1 MMQQGW
7 IMREKK
13 IECARKL
20 REVFR
25 GKRFKM
31 ETQNQ
36 KNRTRCKETLKM
48 KRYRDKKKTRTEKRL
63 RLK

>member
-7 IMREKK
+7 IMRERR
-13 IECARKL
+13 IESARKL
-20 REVFR
+20 RKVFR
-25 GKRFKM
+25 GKRFKL

-48 KRYRDKKKTRTEKRL
+48 KRYKDKKKTKNRKKTKT
-63 RLK
+63 

>member
-7 IMREKK
+7 IIRERR
-13 IECARKL
+13 IESARRL
-20 REVFR
+20 RKVFR

-36 KNRTRCKETLKM
+36 KNRTRWKETLMM
-48 KRYRDKKKTRTEKRL
+48 KRCRDKKKTKNRKKTKI
-63 RLK
+63 